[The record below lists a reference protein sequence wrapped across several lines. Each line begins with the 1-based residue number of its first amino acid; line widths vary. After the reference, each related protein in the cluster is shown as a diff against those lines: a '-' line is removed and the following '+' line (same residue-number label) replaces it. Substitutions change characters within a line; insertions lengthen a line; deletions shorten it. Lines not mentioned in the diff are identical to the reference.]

1 MKKDWKTVNIKYDE
15 KSNTIY
21 FPVESSELLPA
32 FLHYLLEYHRLPQ
45 NATLKFTDQ
54 TVRLIKQ
61 DQDYIYRR
69 V

>member
-1 MKKDWKTVNIKYDE
+1 MNKDWKTVNIKYNK

-21 FPVESSELLPA
+21 FPVESKEILPA
-32 FLHYLLEYHRLPQ
+32 FLHYLLEYHKLPQ
-45 NATLKFTDQ
+45 DAILAFTDQ
-54 TVRLIKQ
+54 KVRLIKI